1 MGTGITKVNSI
12 LSDTKVIESKI
23 PSPEEIRKE
32 FEKVIRDKFGASV
45 QFHTEVA
52 IPRSVSSPSKPKEK
66 HEPLDIDFGHTPKEV
81 KAHLDKNIVHQT
93 DAKKALSIAICDHYN
108 HVIDCINDKNS
119 KEDINYAKQNVLMLG
134 PTGVGKTYLV
144 RELANL
150 IGVPFVKADA
160 TRFSETGYVG
170 ANVDDLVRDLVTQ
183 ANGNLEL
190 AQYGIVYL
198 DEADKLASAN
208 NIRGKDITGR
218 GVQFGLLKL
227 MEETEV
233 DLRNSHDIMS
243 QIKAFSELQARG
255 KVDKEVI
262 NTKHILFIVSGA
274 FTGLRDIIEARVSQ
288 GTLGLGGELK
298 KDKTDSE
305 YLRQVATEDL
315 IEFGFEPEFVGRLP
329 VRVTCH
335 ELSKQDLFDIL
346 KYSGGSIL
354 KQYQKA
360 FKSYNIHLSFEDSG
374 LREVAKQAFKE
385 KTGARGLATVLETL
399 FRDYKFELPSTSVHK
414 FTLSHHLVKNPDKY
428 LKTLI
433 NKAEKNK
440 NSHLHKEITQFE
452 DDFYKKYGV
461 KIAFNEEARKEILA
475 KAKAQNKTPSKVCEK
490 ILTSYEHG
498 FNLISQNTGQ
508 TEFTLPKDVIL
519 SPKTTLEGWI
529 KRSYLNNIKQSH
541 NETSKKTQKTKVI
554 KSKTRKNA
562 KK

>member
-1 MGTGITKVNSI
+1 MKAGITKVHSM
-12 LSDTKVIESKI
+12 LSDTGNMIEAKI

-52 IPRSVSSPSKPKEK
+52 IPRSASSPSKPKEK
-66 HEPLDIDFGHTPKEV
+66 DEPPLEIDFGHTPKEV

-108 HVIDCINDKNS
+108 HVIDCINEKNS
-119 KEDINYAKQNVLMLG
+119 KGINYAKQNVLMLG

-233 DLRNSHDIMS
+233 DLRNSDIMS
-243 QIKAFSELQARG
+243 QIKAFSELQSRG

-274 FTGLRDIIEARVSQ
+274 FTGLREIIETRVSK
-288 GTLGLGGELK
+288 GSLGLGGELK

-335 ELSKQDLFDIL
+335 ELSEQDLFDIL

-360 FKSYNIHLSFEDSG
+360 FKSYNIQLLFEDSG

-399 FRDYKFELPSTSVHK
+399 FRDYKFELPSTSVRK
-414 FTLSHHLVKNPDKY
+414 FTLNRHLVNSSDKY

-433 NKAEKNK
+433 NKAEKMK
-440 NSHLHKEITQFE
+440 DSDFYKEITQFE
-452 DDFYKKYGV
+452 DFFHKKHGV
-461 KIAFNEEARKEILA
+461 KITFNTDARKEILA
-475 KAKAQNKTPSKVCEK
+475 KVKAQDETPGKICED
-490 ILTSYEHG
+490 ILNSYEHG
-498 FNLISQNTGQ
+498 FNLIRQNTGQ
-508 TEFTLPKDVIL
+508 TEFTLTKDVIL
-519 SPKTTLEGWI
+519 SPKTTLENWI
-529 KRSYLNNIKQSH
+529 KRSYLNSL
-541 NETSKKTQKTKVI
+541 QKPNNKSSQKVEKPKV